1 MTKIGD
7 AKRKLHG
14 MITGSPDNF
23 SWLIENKL
31 AGSAI
36 PTSKDEIKWLQEQG
50 VKSIVTVREETLD
63 ENWVEKMK
71 YLHVHSND
79 MGVPEFD
86 DLVNAVDFIHQRIT
100 QDEPVM
106 VHCLA
111 GLGRTGTILACY
123 LIKYDSMSA
132 DDAIQKVREKRQGSI
147 QSFSQEELIHRFQTF
162 VAYNYSGID
171 SETSFPS
178 TTLIFKNLSSLKTN
192 VSPPSSSGSF
202 TSTKSCILIP
212 SNFAIFFTPE

>member
-14 MITGSPDNF
+14 MITGKPDNF
-23 SWLIENKL
+23 SWIIEEKL

-36 PTSKDEIKWLQEQG
+36 PTSKEEIDWGKQEG
-50 VKSIVTVREETLD
+50 VKSIVTIREEPLED
-63 ENWVEKMK
+63 EWIKDVN

-86 DLVNAVDFIHQRIT
+86 DLVSSVDFIHERLVNN
-100 QDEPVM
+100 EPVM

-123 LIKYDSMSA
+123 LIKYDKMSS
-132 DDAIQKVREKRQGSI
+132 DDAITKIRKQISGSI
-147 QSFSQEELIHRFQTF
+147 QSYSQEEIIFRFEKY
-162 VAYNYSGID
+162 VR
-171 SETSFPS
+171 E
-178 TTLIFKNLSSLKTN
+178 
-192 VSPPSSSGSF
+192 
-202 TSTKSCILIP
+202 
-212 SNFAIFFTPE
+212 

>member
-14 MITGSPDNF
+14 MITGRPDNF
-23 SWLIENKL
+23 SWLIEGKL

-36 PTSKDEIKWLQEQG
+36 PTSKDEVNWIQEEG
-50 VKSIVTVREETLD
+50 VKSIVTIREEAL
-63 ENWVEKMK
+63 EFPLPAEMK

-86 DLVNAVDFIHQRIT
+86 DLINAVDFIHQRIT
-100 QDEPVM
+100 NNEPVM

-123 LIKYDSMSA
+123 LIKYQKLSA
-132 DDAIQKVREKRQGSI
+132 DDSIQKVRESRPGSI
-147 QSFSQEELIHRFQTF
+147 QSFPQEEIIFQF
-162 VAYNYSGID
+162 
-171 SETSFPS
+171 E
-178 TTLIFKNLSSLKTN
+178 
-192 VSPPSSSGSF
+192 
-202 TSTKSCILIP
+202 KSV
-212 SNFAIFFTPE
+212 NN